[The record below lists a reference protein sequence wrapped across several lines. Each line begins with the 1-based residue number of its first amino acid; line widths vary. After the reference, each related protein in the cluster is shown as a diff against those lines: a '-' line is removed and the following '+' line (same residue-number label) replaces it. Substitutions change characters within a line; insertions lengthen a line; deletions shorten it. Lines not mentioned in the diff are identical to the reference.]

1 LRDTSIQT
9 RRDAFRPLESESLE
23 GGATDRSVAWHWAF
37 PGCRIRDG
45 AAGRRRLRRAG
56 GVTLAQDEATSV
68 VFGVPIKAVRLE
80 PAEHVLAPDGIV
92 RFIRAV
98 AGRREA
104 R

>member
-1 LRDTSIQT
+1 M
-9 RRDAFRPLESESLE
+9 
-23 GGATDRSVAWHWAF
+23 
-37 PGCRIRDG
+37 
-45 AAGRRRLRRAG
+45 
-56 GVTLAQDEATSV
+56 AQDEATSV